1 MSLNAEIADSL
12 KFSEQQLSEYVIN
25 ATREVFST
33 MVMMEP
39 ADDFPLKE
47 PITHFKCSITG
58 MVGFAGTYSGVI
70 SMHCPL
76 HLAKKIT
83 GAMLGM
89 EENEIDEGGEDL
101 NDAIGEIAN
110 MLGGSVKM
118 ILSKGG
124 LDVKLSIPTVIAG
137 EDYTVNS
144 LSDIDCVVIP
154 FNVDA
159 TERFLVGLTLKKEE

>member
-1 MSLNAEIADSL
+1 
-12 KFSEQQLSEYVIN
+12 
-25 ATREVFST
+25 
-33 MVMMEP
+33 
-39 ADDFPLKE
+39 
-47 PITHFKCSITG
+47 
-58 MVGFAGTYSGVI
+58 
-70 SMHCPL
+70 
-76 HLAKKIT
+76 
-83 GAMLGM
+83 
-89 EENEIDEGGEDL
+89 
-101 NDAIGEIAN
+101 

-159 TERFLVGLTLKKEE
+159 SERFLVGLTLKKEE

>member
-1 MSLNAEIADSL
+1 MSLNAEIAESL
-12 KFSEQQLSEYVIN
+12 KFTEQQLSEYVVN
-25 ATREVFST
+25 ATRDVFST

-39 ADDFPLKE
+39 ADDFPLKD

-70 SMHCPL
+70 SIHCPL
-76 HLAKKIT
+76 DLAKRIT
-83 GAMLGM
+83 CAMLGM
-89 EENEIDEGGEDL
+89 EMAEVEDGGEDL
-101 NDAIGEIAN
+101 NDAVGEIAN
-110 MLGGSVKM
+110 MLGGNVKM
-118 ILSKGG
+118 LLSKGG

-154 FNVDA
+154 FTVDGG
-159 TERFLVGLTLKKEE
+159 ERFLVGLTLKKED